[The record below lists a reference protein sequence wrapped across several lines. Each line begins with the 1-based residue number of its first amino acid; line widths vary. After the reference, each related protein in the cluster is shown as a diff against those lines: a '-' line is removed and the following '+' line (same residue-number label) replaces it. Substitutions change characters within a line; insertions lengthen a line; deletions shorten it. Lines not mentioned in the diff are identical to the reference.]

1 MKDVATQLI
10 YTPVPKAYVASI
22 WGDVVRVLQRS
33 VDTSKGKFDTQSV
46 YDGIMQDVYILWV
59 VLDEEEIVAAI
70 TSRIIK
76 YSDTRQGMAMDWI
89 GGSRMPE
96 WLPNVQRVMVKYA
109 RDNGCTHLEG
119 FGRKAWGRVLARY
132 GWEPEYVAYK
142 MELSDG

>member
-22 WGDVVRVLQRS
+22 WDDVVRVLQRS

-96 WLPNVQRVMVKYA
+96 WLPNVHRVMVKYA